1 MLKNLTIKKQL
12 LLFMVATFLLFILAT
27 AIAITGMNRTEKR
40 FSTFLDQELA
50 LLMKYNEMYAQ
61 GLQMGQAL
69 RNIILDPANRKA
81 YDNFDKASGEFDNAL
96 AKAQQLAGDDSSKA
110 KILAD
115 IGETRSKQ
123 KGLQKDIISL
133 VSAGNIEEAKVKL
146 NKEETP
152 TWRIIRKTVLER
164 IEVNQKET
172 SETKETMLQAV
183 RTAEIASIV
192 LGVIAIVVGLALS
205 GLIVGNITRELR
217 NFTHSMHEL
226 ADGKG
231 DLTRRLPVHGR
242 TELSEMAAAFNKF
255 MQGLQDI
262 VNTVKGNSE
271 RVLGSA
277 SELNNTYAQIREGSH
292 AQNEAVSSTAAAV
305 EEMTVSISS
314 VAESAD
320 HVRDLSN
327 ESLNRTR
334 DGSQNLAELVRM
346 IGQAQSAVEEIV
358 GAVEALMQNISA
370 ITGATQHVKDI
381 AEQTNLLALNAA
393 IEAARAGE
401 QGRGFAV
408 VADEVRKLAEKSSQY
423 ANEISA
429 VTDELGHQSTTVE
442 GAIQKGMEALTVSG
456 QFTGKVGEVLQKAN
470 DIVMETNAG
479 VDDISSS
486 MKEQTAASNEIARNV
501 EQIAQMA
508 EANDA
513 AVSRSAATVAD
524 LETLATNLQNAV
536 GSFRS

>member
-1 MLKNLTIKKQL
+1 MLKNLAIKKQL
-12 LLFMVATFLLFILAT
+12 LVFMVVTFLLFILAT

-40 FSTFLDQELA
+40 FTAFLDQDQA
-50 LLMKYNEMYAQ
+50 LLMSYNNMYAQ

-81 YDNFDKASGEFDNAL
+81 YDNFNHAAADFDKSYSE
-96 AKAQQLAGDDSSKA
+96 AKQLTATDPEKSKVLEQIAATRA
-110 KILAD
+110 KQKTMQAD
-115 IGETRSKQ
+115 ILQLVGAG
-123 KGLQKDIISL
+123 GLD
-133 VSAGNIEEAKVKL
+133 EAKTKL

-152 TWRIIRKTVLER
+152 AWREIRQALLDSIKAH
-164 IEVNQKET
+164 NQDTLASKEA
-172 SETKETMLQAV
+172 MLKAV
-183 RTAEIASIV
+183 RAAEISSLV
-192 LGVIAIVVGLALS
+192 LGAIAIVVGLALS

-217 NFTHSMHEL
+217 ALTHSMQEL

-231 DLTRRLPVHGR
+231 DLTQRLPVHGR

-262 VNTVKGNSE
+262 VNTVKSNSE
-271 RVLGSA
+271 RVLSSA
-277 SELNNTYAQIREGSH
+277 SELNTTYAQIREGSH
-292 AQNEAVSSTAAAV
+292 AQSEAVSSTAAAV

-314 VAESAD
+314 VAESAI
-320 HVRDLSN
+320 HVRELSD
-327 ESLNRTR
+327 ESLNRSR
-334 DGSQNLAELVRM
+334 DGSQNLTELVRM

-429 VTDELGHQSTTVE
+429 VTDELGQQSTTVE

-508 EANDA
+508 EANA
-513 AVSRSAATVAD
+513 AAISRSAATVAD
-524 LETLATNLQNAV
+524 LESLAMNLQNAV

>member
-12 LLFMVATFLLFILAT
+12 LLFMVSTFLLLILAT
-27 AIAITGMNRTEKR
+27 AIAIIGMNRTENR
-40 FSTFLDQELA
+40 FTVFLEQDQA

-81 YDNFDKASGEFDNAL
+81 YDNFEKASADFDNAH
-96 AKAQQLAGDDSSKA
+96 AKAKQLAGDDPLKA
-110 KILAD
+110 KALAEID
-115 IGETRSKQ
+115 EVRGKQ
-123 KGLQKDIISL
+123 KAVQKDIISL
-133 VSAGNIEEAKVKL
+133 VSAGGIEEAKVKL

-152 TWRIIRKTVLER
+152 AWRSIKKTILDR
-164 IEVNQKET
+164 IEINDKET
-172 SETKETMLQAV
+172 AESKEAMLRAV
-183 RTAEIASIV
+183 RTAEISSIV
-192 LGVIAIVVGLALS
+192 LGAIAIVVGLALS

-217 NFTHSMHEL
+217 AFTHSMHEL

-271 RVLGSA
+271 RVLSSA
-277 SELNNTYAQIREGSH
+277 SELNHTYALISDGSR

-320 HVRDLSN
+320 HVRELSN
-327 ESLNRTR
+327 ESLNRSR
-334 DGSQNLAELVRM
+334 DGSNNLSELVRM
-346 IGQAQSAVEEIV
+346 IGQAQSAVQEIV
-358 GAVEALMQNISA
+358 GSVEALMHNISA

-429 VTDELGHQSTTVE
+429 VTDELGHQSSTVE
-442 GAIQKGMEALTVSG
+442 GAIQKGMKALEVSG
-456 QFTGKVGEVLQKAN
+456 QFTGKVDEVLHKAN
-470 DIVMETNAG
+470 DIVKETNAG

-486 MKEQTAASNEIARNV
+486 MKEQSAASNEIARNV

-524 LETLATNLQNAV
+524 LETLAVNLQNAV

>member
-12 LLFMVATFLLFILAT
+12 LLFMAATFLLFILAT

-40 FSTFLDQELA
+40 FTAFIEQDQA
-50 LLMKYNEMYAQ
+50 LLIHYDEMYAH

-81 YDNFDKASGEFDNAL
+81 YDNFTAAAAEFDKAHAAAKQLTASDPEKSKVL
-96 AKAQQLAGDDSSKA
+96 AK
-110 KILAD
+110 IE
-115 IGETRSKQ
+115 ETRAKQ
-123 KGLQKDIISL
+123 KAMQTEIINL
-133 VSAGNIEEAKVKL
+133 VGAGGIEEAKVKL

-152 TWRIIRKTVLER
+152 TWREIRQDLLDSIKDH
-164 IEVNQKET
+164 NQDT
-172 SETKETMLQAV
+172 LAAKETMLKAV
-183 RTAEIASIV
+183 RTAEISSLV
-192 LGVIAIVVGLALS
+192 LGAIAIVVGLFLS

-217 NFTHSMHEL
+217 SFTHSMRDL

-231 DLTRRLPVHGR
+231 DLTQRLPVHGR

-262 VNTVKGNSE
+262 VNTVKSNSE

-277 SELNNTYAQIREGSH
+277 SELNTTYAQIREGSH
-292 AQNEAVSSTAAAV
+292 AQSEAVSSTAAAV

-320 HVRDLSN
+320 HVRDLSD
-327 ESLNRTR
+327 ESLNRSR

-429 VTDELGHQSTTVE
+429 VTDELGQQSSTVE
-442 GAIQKGMEALTVSG
+442 SAIQKGMEALTVSG
-456 QFTGKVGEVLQKAN
+456 QFTGKVDEVLQKAN
-470 DIVMETNAG
+470 EIVMETNAG

-513 AVSRSAATVAD
+513 AVSRSAATVAE
-524 LETLATNLQNAV
+524 LETLAQNLQNAV